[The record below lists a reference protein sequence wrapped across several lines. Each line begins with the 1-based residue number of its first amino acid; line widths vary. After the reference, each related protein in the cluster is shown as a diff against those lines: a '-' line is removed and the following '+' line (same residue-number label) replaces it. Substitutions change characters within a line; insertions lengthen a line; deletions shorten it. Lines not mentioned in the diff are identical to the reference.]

1 MEDSHAILL
10 DLDEG
15 SPKSNAFFAVY
26 DGHGGEISTFPFLCL
41 GPIPIFVGGATAI
54 FAGQNVHKRLVTEE
68 TYHRKEYEAAM
79 KRSFIGT
86 DEDLLAG
93 PAFIFFVK
101 LAAV

>member
-1 MEDSHAILL
+1 MPRFYSH
-10 DLDEG
+10 
-15 SPKSNAFFAVY
+15 F
-26 DGHGGEISTFPFLCL
+26 
-41 GPIPIFVGGATAI
+41 FVGGATAI

-93 PAFIFFVK
+93 PVFIFSLNSRPSERFCRHFSCS
-101 LAAV
+101 